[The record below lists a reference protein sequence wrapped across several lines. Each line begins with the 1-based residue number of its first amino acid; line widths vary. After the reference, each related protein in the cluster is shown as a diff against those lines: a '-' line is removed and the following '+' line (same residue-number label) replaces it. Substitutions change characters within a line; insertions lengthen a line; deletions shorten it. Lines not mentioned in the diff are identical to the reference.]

1 VEIPQGSP
9 LDPSGPGAISRGPA
23 LDAVKLP
30 AIFLMIAAALA
41 ILGGLL
47 GLLTPRVSEEPLSR
61 IIEDPSTPE
70 WVKNFGE
77 AGAVGVGYASN
88 ILAMVVGAVILFGAL
103 KMLRLQNYFW
113 AMAASI
119 LAVIP
124 CLSPC
129 CCLGIPFGIWSLVV
143 LSKPE
148 VKSAFA

>member
-9 LDPSGPGAISRGPA
+9 LDPSGPAAISRGPA

-30 AIFLMIAAALA
+30 AIFLMIAAALSV
-41 ILGGLL
+41 LGGLF
-47 GLLTPRVSEEPLSR
+47 GFLTPGMSEEQLSR
-61 IIEDPSTPE
+61 IIEEPSAPE
-70 WVKNFGE
+70 WLKNFAESG
-77 AGAVGVGYASN
+77 AGGMGYAPN
-88 ILAMVVGAVILFGAL
+88 ILALVVGAVVLFGAL
-103 KMLRLQNYFW
+103 KMLRLQNYGW